1 MHELTIHNI
10 DRITNDVRKQE
21 IIFSHLAEELIDH
34 ICCDVE
40 YEMGNGLNF
49 NEAYARVKQKFGKR
63 RLKEIQEETLYAI
76 DTKYKIMKNTMK
88 ISGVAGIALF
98 GIAALFKIQHWPGA
112 GIMLTLGAMILTF
125 AFMPSALGV
134 LWKET
139 HNSNKLV
146 LFISVFLSAGLFI
159 SGILFKIQHWDGG
172 SVILMLT
179 NLVVVLLLIPSLL
192 AAGLRETENKS
203 LRIVYMLGAIGFV
216 AFFSGFIFKIM
227 HWQGSTALML
237 SGLLII
243 FFLVLPF
250 YARLTW
256 SDEKYVKPAFIFLIA
271 GSLSIIIPSAMLN
284 LNLQSSFDKGFDNN
298 LKEQKALFS
307 YMIQNK
313 RQYMTSYNDSSSFR
327 SMAQLDSKTDD
338 LLKVISSVEESI
350 SANSPEEPGPGQSVE
365 LGKALADYSSYLSSV
380 IPPDSFKNA
389 EMILDV
395 SGYQP
400 AASSGNSGVHVMP
413 QLHSL
418 AVLKN
423 RLLAAELYSLREIA
437 ETR

>member
-179 NLVVVLLLIPSLL
+179 NIVVVLLLIPSLL
-192 AAGLRETENKS
+192 AAGLR
-203 LRIVYMLGAIGFV
+203 
-216 AFFSGFIFKIM
+216 
-227 HWQGSTALML
+227 
-237 SGLLII
+237 
-243 FFLVLPF
+243 
-250 YARLTW
+250 
-256 SDEKYVKPAFIFLIA
+256 
-271 GSLSIIIPSAMLN
+271 
-284 LNLQSSFDKGFDNN
+284 
-298 LKEQKALFS
+298 
-307 YMIQNK
+307 
-313 RQYMTSYNDSSSFR
+313 
-327 SMAQLDSKTDD
+327 
-338 LLKVISSVEESI
+338 
-350 SANSPEEPGPGQSVE
+350 
-365 LGKALADYSSYLSSV
+365 
-380 IPPDSFKNA
+380 
-389 EMILDV
+389 
-395 SGYQP
+395 
-400 AASSGNSGVHVMP
+400 
-413 QLHSL
+413 
-418 AVLKN
+418 
-423 RLLAAELYSLREIA
+423 
-437 ETR
+437 

>member
-1 MHELTIHNI
+1 MHELTINNI
-10 DRITNDVRKQE
+10 ERIAHDVRKQE
-21 IIFSHLAEELIDH
+21 IIFSHLADELIDH

-40 YEMGNGLNF
+40 YEMETGLTF
-49 NEAYARVKQKFGKR
+49 SEAYARVKQKFGRR

-112 GIMLTLGAMILTF
+112 GIMLTLGAMILAF

-159 SGILFKIQHWDGG
+159 SGILFKIQHWDGS

-179 NLVVVLLLIPSLL
+179 NIVVVLLLIPFLL
-192 AAGLRETENKS
+192 AAGLRETEKKA
-203 LRIVYMLGAIGFV
+203 LRIVYMLGAAGFIS
-216 AFFSGFIFKIM
+216 FFTGFIFKIM
-227 HWQGSTALML
+227 HWSGSGA
-237 SGLLII
+237 LLIGGLILI
-243 FFLVLPF
+243 FFIVLPF
-250 YARLTW
+250 YTWLTW

-298 LKEQKALFS
+298 LKEQNALFS

-313 RQYMTSYNDSSSFR
+313 RQYMASYNDSSSFQ
-327 SMAQLDSKTDD
+327 SMAQLDSRTDN
-338 LLKVISSVEESI
+338 LLKIITSVEETI

-380 IPPDSFKNA
+380 IPPESYKNA

-400 AASSGNSGVHVMP
+400 ATSSVNSGVHVMP
-413 QLHSL
+413 LLHSL

-423 RLLAAELYSLREIA
+423 KLLAAELYSLRELA
-437 ETR
+437 ESR